1 VFTIGIGFR
10 KGTTQETIELAIRQ
24 VFQDFH
30 LLDSRK
36 ILADVEVINPKL
48 IACIA
53 SIDKKATEASLI
65 QLCHSY
71 SIPLK
76 TFTAELLNSVDVP
89 NPSQITK
96 NKVGSLSVAEAA
108 AILAANLLTEVVE
121 HGILVPK
128 QIYSTVTIAVVQ
140 IQDKK
145 SAFFRH
151 PH

>member
-1 VFTIGIGFR
+1 MFTVGIGFR
-10 KGTTQETIELAIRQ
+10 KETTQENIEFAIRR

-30 LLDSRK
+30 LLDSSL
-36 ILADVEVINPKL
+36 IYEAVEVINPML

-76 TFTAELLNSVDVP
+76 TFTAELLNGVDVP

-108 AILAANLLTEVVE
+108 AILAASSLTGIVN
-121 HGILVPK
+121 HSILVPK
-128 QIYSTVTIAVVQ
+128 QIYSTVTVAVVQ
-140 IQDKK
+140 I
-145 SAFFRH
+145 
-151 PH
+151 